1 LESFAA
7 INAYTV
13 SYIAKC
19 IKTNPVR
26 FAETRVFTVSR
37 AAYSSESAV
46 SSAEALAKEEASS
59 RRRIVHPSIIVADHT
74 RILPLSEYDVK
85 EMIARQFEST
95 LVACRR
101 DNVTADAAGRIGIS
115 PLDLPELL
123 HDAADSG

>member
-46 SSAEALAKEEASS
+46 SSAEALAKAEASS
-59 RRRIVHPSIIVADHT
+59 QRRIVHPSIIVADHT

-85 EMIARQFEST
+85 EAMARQFKST
-95 LVACRR
+95 VVACRR
-101 DNVTADAAGRIGIS
+101 DNATADAAGRIGIL
-115 PLDLPELL
+115 PLDLPGLL